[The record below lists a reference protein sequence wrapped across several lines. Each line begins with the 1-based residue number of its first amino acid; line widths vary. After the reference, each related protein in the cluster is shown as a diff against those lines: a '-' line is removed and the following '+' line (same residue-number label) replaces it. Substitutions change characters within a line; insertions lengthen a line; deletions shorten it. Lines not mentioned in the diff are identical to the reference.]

1 MTEINLKN
9 IEESNNGQVSTTS
22 LDIATNLTTI
32 RAEVAKACQIINRS
46 ADLVNLMAVSK
57 KASIERIIEAIN
69 CGCNYFAENYVQEAK
84 EKWTEIANRGFFNQ
98 FPNLK
103 LAFIGKIQSN
113 KVPEIVKLF
122 SIVEGVDSIKIATA
136 LNLEAQKQQKK
147 LTILIQV
154 NVGEEEQKS
163 GVMPADLATLVDFVR
178 SQSHLILKGLM
189 AIPPVPKN
197 YVPAVPAN
205 RAPEK
210 QEEDQVPEERE
221 EDPAPEKQVPEKQVN
236 ETALYFALLNRL
248 AKKHQIDYLSMG
260 MSDDYLLAINCG
272 SNEIRLG
279 TAIFGARS

>member
-9 IEESNNGQVSTTS
+9 IEESNNRQISGQISTTS

-98 FPNLK
+98 FPLLK

-122 SIVEGVDSIKIATA
+122 SIVEGVDNIKIATA
-136 LNLEAQKQQKK
+136 LNLEAQKQKKK
-147 LTILIQV
+147 LAILIQV

-178 SQSHLILKGLM
+178 SQDYLILKGLM

-197 YVPAVPAN
+197 YVPA
-205 RAPEK
+205 K
-210 QEEDQVPEERE
+210 
-221 EDPAPEKQVPEKQVN
+221 PAPEEQVPEKQVN

-248 AKKHQIDYLSMG
+248 AKKHKIDYLSMG
-260 MSDDYLLAINCG
+260 MSGDYLLAINCG

>member
-9 IEESNNGQVSTTS
+9 IEESKNQQISGQISTTS

-32 RAEVAKACQIINRS
+32 RAEVAKACQIINRP

-57 KASIERIIEAIN
+57 KVSIERIIEAIN

-122 SIVEGVDSIKIATA
+122 SIVEGVDNIKIATA

-163 GVMPADLATLVDFVR
+163 GVMPADLATLIDFVR
-178 SQSHLILKGLM
+178 SQEYLILKGLM

-197 YVPAVPAN
+197 YVPAKP
-205 RAPEK
+205 APEE
-210 QEEDQVPEERE
+210 QM
-221 EDPAPEKQVPEKQVN
+221 EDPAPEEQAPEKQVN

-248 AKKHQIDYLSMG
+248 AKKHKIDYLSMG
-260 MSDDYLLAINCG
+260 MSGDYLLAINCG